1 MTAAEQKESRVD
13 IRPIGKGK
21 TPVSFSLNRKQIC
34 ALGILLV
41 AGIWSYWPNIVEM
54 VHLWE
59 TEPDYSHGYLVVPIS
74 IAFLWF
80 RRDVFPADQVKPVYI
95 IGVLV
100 VLASVGLRTVAAR
113 FFYGPID
120 SWTLMLWLAGCVLT
134 FWGWRVLCWALP
146 AIGFLW
152 FAMPLPYSLEIATRL
167 PLQEMAT
174 RLSTMVLVV
183 LGIPALAEG
192 NVIRIGRETY
202 GVEEACSGIRIF
214 FGIAALAFAIVVLA
228 RRTWITRLLI
238 ILSILPVAIIANS
251 TRIVVTCILY
261 QEVGSVMAK
270 KFSHDFAG
278 MLMIPFA
285 ALLLGGVLWV
295 LTRILEERQVDVVGD
310 GSLFR
315 PADGKQRVR

>member
-1 MTAAEQKESRVD
+1 M
-13 IRPIGKGK
+13 
-21 TPVSFSLNRKQIC
+21 
-34 ALGILLV
+34 
-41 AGIWSYWPNIVEM
+41 
-54 VHLWE
+54 
-59 TEPDYSHGYLVVPIS
+59 
-74 IAFLWF
+74 
-80 RRDVFPADQVKPVYI
+80 
-95 IGVLV
+95 
-100 VLASVGLRTVAAR
+100 
-113 FFYGPID
+113 
-120 SWTLMLWLAGCVLT
+120 
-134 FWGWRVLCWALP
+134 
-146 AIGFLW
+146 
-152 FAMPLPYSLEIATRL
+152 RL